1 MDLHVFIKWLT
12 QTLVYSIIWISI
24 MFICVYL
31 LDKVVK
37 FSIRKEIIEDE
48 NVALWIMIWCLFIAI
63 SIIIAASII

>member
-12 QTLVYSIIWISI
+12 QTFVYSIIWISI
-24 MFICVYL
+24 MFIFVYL

-63 SIIIAASII
+63 SIIITASII

>member
-12 QTLVYSIIWISI
+12 QTFVYSIIWISI

-48 NVALWIMIWCLFIAI
+48 NVALWMMIWCLFIAI

>member
-12 QTLVYSIIWISI
+12 QTFVYSIIWISI

>member
-12 QTLVYSIIWISI
+12 QTFVYSIIWISI

-63 SIIIAASII
+63 SIIIASSII

>member
-1 MDLHVFIKWLT
+1 
-12 QTLVYSIIWISI
+12 

>member
-12 QTLVYSIIWISI
+12 QTFVYSIIWISI

-63 SIIIAASII
+63 SIIITASII

>member
-37 FSIRKEIIEDE
+37 FSIKKEIIEDE